1 MALPPGTFGWVG
13 SGFDCTCECNFVAGF
28 AYNGNEPPAWATGP
42 QPICALLFGV
52 GNLTNG
58 CTAIDIDTA
67 DLTVELFR
75 NGTPITE
82 PLITDSTL
90 NLKYWE
96 RWEPVAG
103 DVYTATV
110 TLNCGTTITIREYSF
125 TIPTPANTSCVCCD
139 ERTPDYVTVSGLTGS
154 CCDFGNGTYAMT
166 ADGSC
171 EYRAEADFSD
181 PGNCDTYCYTCNA
194 ARGPG
199 IPDDIFY
206 FSPRKVTIRL
216 GIGRDPIT
224 ATSTPNADTVVIY
237 LRIEYWVYR
246 VRDIGGG
253 TLECSLYTSGVPSP
267 CATANEWRMTST
279 CNGAAFTFTSSPGFG
294 AICVGQT
301 PTVELFWE

>member
-1 MALPPGTFGWVG
+1 MGTLPPGTFGWVG
-13 SGFDCTCECNFVAGF
+13 SGFDCTCDCNFVAGF
-28 AYNGNEPPAWATGP
+28 AYNGNEPPAWTTGP

-110 TLNCGTTITIREYSF
+110 TLDCGYGVITIREYSF

-139 ERTPDYVTVSGLTGS
+139 EKTPDYAIISGLTND
-154 CCDFGNGTYAMT
+154 CCDIGNGTYALSQIST
-166 ADGSC
+166 CVWDKVNTYSAPATDDRCNDTVACTTITLGTRG
-171 EYRAEADFSD
+171 YPD
-181 PGNCDTYCYTCNA
+181 PT
-194 ARGPG
+194 PF
-199 IPDDIFY
+199 DIAY
-206 FSPRKVTIRL
+206 LHHSSVRVAV
-216 GIGRDPIT
+216 GIGRDILT
-224 ATSTPNADTVVIY
+224 ATALPNPDTIQVVIDISFY
-237 LRIEYWVYR
+237 AYR
-246 VRDIGGG
+246 KRFFPDL
-253 TLECSLYTSGVPSP
+253 TFECTVITSYT
-267 CATANEWRMTST
+267 ARWIFEST
-279 CNGAAFTFTSSPGFG
+279 CNNIFTLVSSGSTVPCTDTPSLFIGF
-294 AICVGQT
+294 V
-301 PTVELFWE
+301 